1 MKLSELRSAL
11 EQSNELVFVN
21 TDGNQIPAH
30 FHITEM
36 GLSTKHFIDC
46 GGTERIERRATMQ
59 LWTSIDFDHRL
70 KAEKMIEIMDKTSSL
85 FIGQDPEVEVE
96 YQMDTIG
103 RFGLAFNEGKFNLT
117 SLKTDCLA
125 KEDCG
130 IPMEK
135 VKAQL
140 AEVVESGCTPGG
152 GCC

>member
-70 KAEKMIEIMDKTSSL
+70 KAEKMNEIMDKTSSL

-135 VKAQL
+135 VKAKL